1 VCFRQQ
7 GLFSPYRYGF
17 TGADCSLRTC
27 PLGKAFDRISS
38 STPGIA
44 PVVFKP
50 STLPGAKSNNKLS
63 AVFISAAQSSGYRA
77 QRRDQKFVVRIMT
90 TSAVANSPVAPYGTF
105 AWRFEEDEY
114 YQPEDEIGLYS
125 SPTKS
130 YALSKSSDMSTG
142 VYIYWDPRKGNTPTF
157 ETEAGE
163 IAAGDTYEFTLFYN
177 EGDAFE
183 GSDSNTAHQLI
194 ECSGRGTCDYESGKC
209 GCLVG
214 YTGEACQRTICPA
227 QCSGHGSCQTELRFA
242 SDGLPANA
250 LANGYAAAYDGD
262 QQYGCKCDK
271 GYRGS
276 DCGLSESPRGEGGK
290 GGGRTN
296 VSAHTSPHPTP
307 PAHCL
312 TPARS
317 PPFFPSFPLPFPPR
331 SRVPVRPGRARR
343 GRWLRGHGL
352 LEPRPLRLRHGR
364 VQVLQGL
371 LRRAL
376 RVADH
381 ARLTSSALLHGR
393 GRRGDEVR
401 PLSSLFCPRRRGPLA
416 RVAWWECRDGVFCA
430 AGICARVRE
439 DVPAGCWGG
448 VAQDADVTQ
457 TKAARFPFRSLR
469 VGVGE
474 KGRGGT
480 TICGALWCVQLG
492 LRARDEGYKRF
503 RPHSPIKQHTPI
515 DYAAS
520 VDWMS
525 HETPV

>member
-1 VCFRQQ
+1 MRAALLSWVCPLVSPAGRREAGPARAPINPGSYPLPTPRPHTSPPSPPTLSLISCTDFDKCVCFRQQ

-90 TSAVANSPVAPYGTF
+90 TSAVANAPVAPYGTF

-276 DCGLSESPRGEGGK
+276 DCGLSESPTR
-290 GGGRTN
+290 GGRE
-296 VSAHTSPHPTP
+296 
-307 PAHCL
+307 
-312 TPARS
+312 R
-317 PPFFPSFPLPFPPR
+317 
-331 SRVPVRPGRARR
+331 GRA
-343 GRWLRGHGL
+343 H
-352 LEPRPLRLRHGR
+352 
-364 VQVLQGL
+364 
-371 LRRAL
+371 
-376 RVADH
+376 
-381 ARLTSSALLHGR
+381 
-393 GRRGDEVR
+393 
-401 PLSSLFCPRRRGPLA
+401 
-416 RVAWWECRDGVFCA
+416 
-430 AGICARVRE
+430 
-439 DVPAGCWGG
+439 
-448 VAQDADVTQ
+448 
-457 TKAARFPFRSLR
+457 
-469 VGVGE
+469 
-474 KGRGGT
+474 
-480 TICGALWCVQLG
+480 
-492 LRARDEGYKRF
+492 KRF
-503 RPHSPIKQHTPI
+503 RTHRRRPHIASLLLAHLLSFLPSFLPSPSLFPLAVECPSGPDVLGADGGSEGMDCSSRGLC
-515 DYAAS
+515 DYATGVCKCFKGFYGERCES
-520 VDWMS
+520 QTTLV
-525 HETPV
+525 